1 MADSST
7 ALTPD
12 LVVRNPRYE
21 GKNYKVWSEKEK
33 IEGFV
38 DSLEA
43 LKQAIEKEP
52 STEQYE
58 YPIYSF
64 RYGIAWKQL
73 IGEERPFVRAEL
85 KRMIQEALGKDDR
98 IREVD
103 GFAFTFS
110 GDSCHCSFRVF
121 SIYGD
126 FDMEM
131 EVAV

>member
-43 LKQAIEKEP
+43 LKQAIEKEL
-52 STEQYE
+52 STEQY
-58 YPIYSF
+58 
-64 RYGIAWKQL
+64 
-73 IGEERPFVRAEL
+73 
-85 KRMIQEALGKDDR
+85 
-98 IREVD
+98 
-103 GFAFTFS
+103 
-110 GDSCHCSFRVF
+110 
-121 SIYGD
+121 
-126 FDMEM
+126 
-131 EVAV
+131 